1 MAIIT
6 LTTDLGDKDI
16 YQAAL
21 KGSILKLLP
30 TVNIV
35 DITNNVSAF
44 NIQQAAFILK
54 NSFHY
59 FPDGTVHLIGIDT
72 VFSTNTKYLAIKYKH
87 HFFVGA
93 DNGIFSLMFSN
104 EPDEVVEITIMQDLK
119 FLHFPLA
126 DIFVKAACHLANGGP
141 LKTIGVPV
149 ANIEHK
155 MNLHPI
161 VEKNLI
167 KGSVIYIDAFQ
178 NVITNITKEFFN
190 SIQQGRQFILYFKRN
205 ETITNLSWH
214 YSEVPEGEK
223 LCLFGISDHLEIAIN
238 KGNASGLLGLGLG
251 RYVLYSISNN
261 SYMKK
266 ILLIALFSLFLADAF
281 AQSGADSV
289 TYNIQ
294 RRKINMML
302 AQRKQKFGQYDE
314 SLSKHTGIFGL
325 QTKKGY
331 P

>member
-35 DITNNVSAF
+35 DITNSVAAY

-59 FPDGTVHLIGIDT
+59 FPDATVHLIGIDT
-72 VFSTNTKYLAIKYKH
+72 VNNNNTRYLAAQYKN
-87 HFFVGA
+87 HFFICA
-93 DNGIFSLMFSN
+93 DNGIFSLMFDF
-104 EPDEVVEITIMQDLK
+104 EPQEIVEIDIMRDFK

-126 DIFVKAACHLANGGP
+126 DIFVKAVSHLAQGGK
-141 LKTIGVPV
+141 LNEIGLPV
-149 ANIEHK
+149 NEFEKK
-155 MNLHPI
+155 MNLQPV

-167 KGSVIYIDAFQ
+167 KGGVIYIDAFQ

-190 SIQQGRQFILYFKRN
+190 KVQQGRHFKLSFKRN
-205 ETITNLSWH
+205 ETINQLSWH
-214 YSEVPEGEK
+214 YNEVPEGEK

-238 KGNASGLLGLGLG
+238 KGNASGLLGLNL
-251 RYVLYSISNN
+251 VDSI
-261 SYMKK
+261 
-266 ILLIALFSLFLADAF
+266 IIDFLD
-281 AQSGADSV
+281 
-289 TYNIQ
+289 T
-294 RRKINMML
+294 
-302 AQRKQKFGQYDE
+302 
-314 SLSKHTGIFGL
+314 
-325 QTKKGY
+325 
-331 P
+331 

>member
-30 TVNIV
+30 AVNIV

-59 FPDGTVHLIGIDT
+59 FPDNTVHLIGIDT
-72 VFSTNTKYLAIKYKH
+72 VYNNNTKYLAIKYNNH
-87 HFFVGA
+87 YFVGA
-93 DNGIFSLMFSN
+93 DNGIFSLMFN
-104 EPDEVVEITIMQDLK
+104 AEPDDMVEINIMQDLK

-126 DIFVKAACHLANGGP
+126 DIFVKAACHLASGGK
-141 LKTIGVPV
+141 LEEIGEPIDNV
-149 ANIEHK
+149 EKK
-155 MNLHPI
+155 MNLQPV
-161 VEKNLI
+161 VEKNII
-167 KGSVIYIDAFQ
+167 KGSVIYIDSFQ

-190 SIQQGRQFILYFKRN
+190 SMQQGRRFILYFKRN
-205 ETITNLSWH
+205 ETISDLSWH

-238 KGNASGLLGLGLG
+238 KGNASGLLGLHLG
-251 RYVLYSISNN
+251 
-261 SYMKK
+261 
-266 ILLIALFSLFLADAF
+266 
-281 AQSGADSV
+281 DSV
-289 TYNIQ
+289 ILDFQ
-294 RRKINMML
+294 
-302 AQRKQKFGQYDE
+302 
-314 SLSKHTGIFGL
+314 
-325 QTKKGY
+325 
-331 P
+331 